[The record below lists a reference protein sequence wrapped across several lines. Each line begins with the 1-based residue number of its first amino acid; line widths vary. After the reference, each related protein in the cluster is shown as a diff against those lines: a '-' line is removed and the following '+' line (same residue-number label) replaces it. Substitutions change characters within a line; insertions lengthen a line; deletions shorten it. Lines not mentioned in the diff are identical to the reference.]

1 MASRFRSGLG
11 PWCVVALAG
20 LAWAVPREGGA
31 QSPAPAPPPAQPP
44 AATTPAAAPP
54 SLEEQLE
61 ALFAERK
68 FKEAIPLAEQL
79 VANAQ
84 RTQGAAHVDVADAL
98 AVLSDAESGA
108 GLTARAVSSL
118 ERAIAIRE
126 RASGADDPGVA
137 QDCNALAVLHFGQG
151 NFKAAA
157 PLMTRALA
165 IRERALGPEAPDTAQ
180 SINNLAQLYQEM
192 GDYTAA
198 EPLLQRALA
207 LYEKAHGPTH
217 ADVAIALNNLA
228 SLYSAKGDYPRAE
241 PLYRRTLAIREQNDG
256 ADSMPAAQVLNNL
269 GLMYQRQGALD
280 MARPL
285 LERSLAIREQ
295 KLGADHIDVARVLN
309 NLAIV
314 HQEQAELDVAERLY
328 TRALAIYEK
337 TLGPNHPLVGQ
348 TVNNLAAVYLAKRD
362 FVRAEPLFE
371 RAVSTR
377 RATLGPQH
385 PDMNRALTSQAIFFD
400 LTHRLGDAL
409 RLQTEATE
417 VGEHN
422 LALVLAT
429 GSEAQKL
436 RYMETFGEGTDIT
449 VSLHR
454 RSAPNDESA
463 TRLALT
469 TVLRRKG
476 RVLDAMS
483 TSLQAVRERLA
494 PEGKA
499 ALDELAD
506 VRGQLARLVLRGPG
520 RTPLAEFEQTVATLE
535 ARAQELEV
543 TLSRQSREYRAQAQA
558 VTIAAVQAA
567 IPPDAALVEFIAY
580 RPFDPLA
587 VKRDA
592 RFTATR
598 YVAFVLTST
607 GAPVSLDIGD
617 AATIDAGV
625 DRLRRALRNPKDA
638 RVARVARELD
648 AQLMAPV
655 RARLGSRTHVF
666 LSPDAALNLVP
677 FAALVDEHQRYLVDR
692 FTFSYL
698 TSGRDLLQLQVASPV
713 RDQPLI
719 VANPQFD
726 RPGDATGAASGD
738 TRAADLSRARFVPL
752 PGTAGEAAAIGPL
765 LPGARVLTG
774 SQATEHVLKSVHGPR
789 VLHVATHGFFLDAT
803 AQVAVKEGRY
813 LVMDAAPADA
823 SSVALENPL
832 LRSGLALAGA
842 NHREGGDGEDGI
854 LTALEAT
861 ALDLWGTRLAVL
873 SACETGVGETRRGDG
888 VYGLRRA
895 LVMAGA
901 ESQLMTLWQVS
912 DLATRDLMT
921 AYYRQLQ
928 GGTGRADGL
937 RAVQKTMLA
946 TRDRR
951 HPYYWASFIL
961 SGAPGPMN

>member
-1 MASRFRSGLG
+1 MPWSSFRTRK
-11 PWCVVALAG
+11 
-20 LAWAVPREGGA
+20 AVRG
-31 QSPAPAPPPAQPP
+31 QT
-44 AATTPAAAPP
+44 AA
-54 SLEEQLE
+54 
-61 ALFAERK
+61 
-68 FKEAIPLAEQL
+68 
-79 VANAQ
+79 
-84 RTQGAAHVDVADAL
+84 
-98 AVLSDAESGA
+98 
-108 GLTARAVSSL
+108 AVSSL
-118 ERAIAIRE
+118 GRAIEVRE
-126 RASGADDPGVA
+126 KASGPDDPGVA
-137 QDCNALAVLHFGQG
+137 EDCNSLAVLHYGQG
-151 NFKAAA
+151 NYKAAE
-157 PLMTRALA
+157 PLMTRALS
-165 IRERALGPEAPDTAQ
+165 IRERVLGPDAPETAQ
-180 SINNLAQLYQEM
+180 SANNLAQLYQEI
-192 GDYTAA
+192 GDYSAA

-280 MARPL
+280 KARPL

-400 LTHRLGDAL
+400 LTNRLGDAL

-520 RTPLAEFEQTVATLE
+520 RTPLAEFEKAVATLE
-535 ARAQELEV
+535 TRAQDLEV
-543 TLSRQSREYRAQAQA
+543 TLSRQSSEYRAQAQA

-567 IPPDAALVEFIAY
+567 LPSNAALVEFIAY

-598 YVAFVLTST
+598 YVAFVLGQPAPQSRSTSAMPPRST
-607 GAPVSLDIGD
+607 PVS
-617 AATIDAGV
+617 TV
-625 DRLRRALRNPKDA
+625 C
-638 RVARVARELD
+638 
-648 AQLMAPV
+648 
-655 RARLGSRTHVF
+655 
-666 LSPDAALNLVP
+666 AAL
-677 FAALVDEHQRYLVDR
+677 FAIRKMP
-692 FTFSYL
+692 
-698 TSGRDLLQLQVASPV
+698 ASHV
-713 RDQPLI
+713 S
-719 VANPQFD
+719 
-726 RPGDATGAASGD
+726 PG
-738 TRAADLSRARFVPL
+738 
-752 PGTAGEAAAIGPL
+752 
-765 LPGARVLTG
+765 
-774 SQATEHVLKSVHGPR
+774 
-789 VLHVATHGFFLDAT
+789 
-803 AQVAVKEGRY
+803 
-813 LVMDAAPADA
+813 
-823 SSVALENPL
+823 SSM
-832 LRSGLALAGA
+832 RS
-842 NHREGGDGEDGI
+842 
-854 LTALEAT
+854 
-861 ALDLWGTRLAVL
+861 
-873 SACETGVGETRRGDG
+873 
-888 VYGLRRA
+888 
-895 LVMAGA
+895 
-901 ESQLMTLWQVS
+901 
-912 DLATRDLMT
+912 
-921 AYYRQLQ
+921 
-928 GGTGRADGL
+928 
-937 RAVQKTMLA
+937 
-946 TRDRR
+946 
-951 HPYYWASFIL
+951 
-961 SGAPGPMN
+961 

>member
-1 MASRFRSGLG
+1 MARAVVELVDTAGPLVGLAGVDQPIAEAQRDLRQPRRALVVRMLVVRPEREGDIGRDVGDLLGHQARGGLGDVELHLGEVEEPHLDAVLLAEAHRALHQLALAALHGLPVPVVADERQHDDAVVLAKGLEQQARDAEDAVVVVRADAEDGCQRMSLLKPPGSYAGACYSFGLSIPLRGFPMASRIRSGLVS
-11 PWCVVALAG
+11 WCVVALAG
-20 LAWAVPREGGA
+20 LAWAVPRDSGA
-31 QSPAPAPPPAQPP
+31 QSPAPLRHQLSRQRRPHLQRRRRPWRSSSRSCS
-44 AATTPAAAPP
+44 P
-54 SLEEQLE
+54 SG
-61 ALFAERK
+61 R

-79 VANAQ
+79 VANAE
-84 RTQGAAHVDVADAL
+84 RTQGAAHADVADAL

-108 GLTARAVSSL
+108 GLTARAVGSL

-126 RASGADDPGVA
+126 RASGPDDPGVA

-151 NFKAAA
+151 NYKAAE

-165 IRERALGPEAPDTAQ
+165 IRERALGPEAPETAQ
-180 SINNLAQLYQEM
+180 SVNNLAQLYQEM

-280 MARPL
+280 KARPL

-295 KLGADHIDVARVLN
+295 KLGAEHIDVARVLN

-362 FVRAEPLFE
+362 FARAEPLFE

-400 LTHRLGDAL
+400 LTNRLGDAL

-429 GSEAQKL
+429 GSESQKL
-436 RYMETFGEGTDIT
+436 RYMETFAEGTDIT

-506 VRGQLARLVLRGPG
+506 VRGQLATPRSARPGSVLRWPSSK
-520 RTPLAEFEQTVATLE
+520 RPWPRSR
-535 ARAQELEV
+535 ARAQDLEV

-567 IPPDAALVEFIAY
+567 LPSDAALVEFIAY

-598 YVAFVLTST
+598 VR
-607 GAPVSLDIGD
+607 
-617 AATIDAGV
+617 GV
-625 DRLRRALRNPKDA
+625 CA
-638 RVARVARELD
+638 RVNRRPGVARHRRCRHD
-648 AQLMAPV
+648 RRRCRPSAP
-655 RARLGSRTHVF
+655 RPSQSERCPRRTC
-666 LSPDAALNLVP
+666 
-677 FAALVDEHQRYLVDR
+677 R
-692 FTFSYL
+692 
-698 TSGRDLLQLQVASPV
+698 
-713 RDQPLI
+713 
-719 VANPQFD
+719 
-726 RPGDATGAASGD
+726 
-738 TRAADLSRARFVPL
+738 
-752 PGTAGEAAAIGPL
+752 
-765 LPGARVLTG
+765 PGARRAVDGARPRAAGHPHTCVPVTRRRAQPRAVCRAGRRAPTL
-774 SQATEHVLKSVHGPR
+774 SRRPLHVL
-789 VLHVATHGFFLDAT
+789 L
-803 AQVAVKEGRY
+803 
-813 LVMDAAPADA
+813 
-823 SSVALENPL
+823 
-832 LRSGLALAGA
+832 
-842 NHREGGDGEDGI
+842 
-854 LTALEAT
+854 
-861 ALDLWGTRLAVL
+861 
-873 SACETGVGETRRGDG
+873 
-888 VYGLRRA
+888 
-895 LVMAGA
+895 
-901 ESQLMTLWQVS
+901 
-912 DLATRDLMT
+912 
-921 AYYRQLQ
+921 
-928 GGTGRADGL
+928 
-937 RAVQKTMLA
+937 
-946 TRDRR
+946 
-951 HPYYWASFIL
+951 PYER
-961 SGAPGPMN
+961 P